1 MIDYSAFFAT
11 ATSRMERSLIRELL
25 KLARKE
31 GLISFAGG
39 FPDPAS
45 FPVAELQ
52 EVTREVL
59 SSRAAVA
66 LQYGATEGDPILR
79 DELIRWMA
87 KDGITAA
94 PDQVLITTGS
104 QQALDILARVLL
116 DPGDVVVLELP
127 SYLGGLQAFRACG
140 AELVGVPQDS
150 EGIDAGRLAETLTR
164 LRREGRRPK
173 FLYAVPD
180 FQNPSGITWT
190 RERRERLL
198 ALAREYGTLV
208 LEDNP
213 YREMRFAGTAPPP
226 IFALDRDGRTVY
238 LSTFSKTLA
247 PGLRVGWIAGPE
259 PIVTQCVTAKQAM
272 DLCGPSLTQA
282 IVAGLLRRGDMLS
295 RLSGVVASYRRKCQV
310 MLEALA
316 QEMPEGVQW
325 TRPEGGLFLWVTLP
339 EELDAGP
346 LLWQAVEEERV
357 AYVPGGSFF
366 ADGSGKNTM
375 RLNFSYP
382 SEAEIRDGIARL
394 ARLIRRRM
402 SEHAARHV
410 HTIHRRGT
418 GVSD

>member
-1 MIDYSAFFAT
+1 MIDYSVFFA
-11 ATSRMERSLIRELL
+11 AFTSRIDRSLIRELL

-39 FPDPAS
+39 FPDPTS

-59 SSRAAVA
+59 SGGAALA
-66 LQYGATEGDPILR
+66 LQYGATEGDTALR

-87 KDGITAA
+87 KDGIAVVHE
-94 PDQVLITTGS
+94 QVLITTGS

-116 DPGDVVVLELP
+116 DPGDVVVVELP
-127 SYLGGLQAFRACG
+127 SYLGGLQAFRAAG
-140 AELVGVPQDS
+140 AELIGVPQDAD
-150 EGIDAGRLAETLTR
+150 GIDDEQLAGTLAR

-190 RERRERLL
+190 RARRERLL

-213 YREMRFAGTAPPP
+213 YREMRFVGVAPPP
-226 IFALDRDGRTVY
+226 IFALDPDGRTIY

-259 PIVTQCVTAKQAM
+259 PIVSQCVTAKQAM
-272 DLCGPSLTQA
+272 DLCGPSFTQA
-282 IVAGLLRRGDMLS
+282 IVAGLLRRGDMLG
-295 RLSGVVASYRRKCQV
+295 RLSGVVASYRRKCEAMQA
-310 MLEALA
+310 ALA
-316 QEMPEGVQW
+316 SEMPDGVRW

-339 EELDAGP
+339 EGLDAGP

-382 SEAEIRDGIARL
+382 TEAEIREGIARL

-402 SEHAARHV
+402 PEHAARHV

-418 GVSD
+418 SVSD